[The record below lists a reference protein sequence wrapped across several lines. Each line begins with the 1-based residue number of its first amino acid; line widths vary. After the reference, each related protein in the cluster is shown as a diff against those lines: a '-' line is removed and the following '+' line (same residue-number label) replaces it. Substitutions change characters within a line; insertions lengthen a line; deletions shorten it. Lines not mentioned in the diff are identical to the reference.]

1 MRLAEAVPQMNSG
14 QLLTGSV
21 QGAAESLQLWIY
33 RRDSGFDLL
42 VGSTSTTNHPRPH
55 RNIVSQGFETLQE
68 LLEALSALDQIYK
81 VRLQDLL
88 DLPTTLQHAIPE
100 GVDALAR
107 QLQQAGVHSKD
118 SLELAARADL
128 FALESQE
135 HSARPDSDD
144 DLEVLAD

>member
-14 QLLTGSV
+14 QLLVGSV
-21 QGAAESLQLWIY
+21 QGTAESLQLWIY
-33 RRDSGFDLL
+33 RRDGGFDLL

-55 RNIVSQGFETLQE
+55 RNIVSQGFETPQE
-68 LLEALSALDQIYK
+68 LLEALSVLDQIYK

-88 DLPTTLQHAIPE
+88 DLPAILQHAIPE

-118 SLELAARADL
+118 SLELAAQVDL

-135 HSARPDSDD
+135 RSARPDSDD